1 MRKNV
6 LMSSGLN
13 KEMSNHLI
21 TFLPYQEEGHSVRER
36 ERTMNRRSEQ
46 RFLFFIH
53 TSLKSPFLEIY
64 FVSFN
69 KSTIVS
75 A

>member
-36 ERTMNRRSEQ
+36 ERERERENDEQ
-46 RFLFFIH
+46 KVRAEISFLYTHFP
-53 TSLKSPFLEIY
+53 KEP
-64 FVSFN
+64 VP
-69 KSTIVS
+69 
-75 A
+75 

>member
-36 ERTMNRRSEQ
+36 ERENDEQ
-46 RFLFFIH
+46 KVRAEISFLYTHFPKEPVPWNLFCVI
-53 TSLKSPFLEIY
+53 
-64 FVSFN
+64 
-69 KSTIVS
+69 
-75 A
+75 